1 MTRNPANTRPRPT
14 GRSPMHRGKKAQIEC
29 ARLELEEAARVYAAE
44 YAATSAW
51 TLAGQHKWPAIRLR
65 LIDAVIA
72 FARVS
77 PKADTEGAGG

>member
-1 MTRNPANTRPRPT
+1 MTRNPANTRPRST

-29 ARLELEEAARVYAAE
+29 ARLELEEAARVCAAE
-44 YAATSAW
+44 YAATSV
-51 TLAGQHKWPAIRLR
+51 LGLHYPAIRRR

-72 FARVS
+72 FARLS

>member
-29 ARLELEEAARVYAAE
+29 ARLELEEAARVYAAD
-44 YAATSAW
+44 SGGP
-51 TLAGQHKWPAIRLR
+51 TLWR
-65 LIDAVIA
+65 LIDAANA
-72 FARVS
+72 FVRLS